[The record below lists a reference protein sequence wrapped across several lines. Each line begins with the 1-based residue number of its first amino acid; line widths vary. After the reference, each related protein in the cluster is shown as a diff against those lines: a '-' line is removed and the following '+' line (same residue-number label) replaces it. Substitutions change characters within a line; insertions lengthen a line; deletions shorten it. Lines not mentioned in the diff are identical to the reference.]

1 MKCDLM
7 AGLGMICDRYGID
20 ALYVFGSRALEIASL
35 VRSGQPLIGVALSDV
50 DIGVLPKRGIVID
63 PRAKVRLMAE
73 LEDLLGVGR
82 IDLVSLPE
90 ASPFLAVEIVR
101 GEIVHEADAD
111 RSAEYELFVQRRA
124 ADLAVFE
131 RERVHDVLAGI
142 AM

>member
-7 AGLGMICDRYGID
+7 AGLGVICDRYGID

-35 VRSGQPLIGVALSDV
+35 IRSGQPSIGVALSDV

-82 IDLVSLPE
+82 IDFVSLPE
-90 ASPFLAVEIVR
+90 ASPFLAVEIIR
-101 GEIVHEADAD
+101 GELLYEADPD
-111 RSAEYELFVQRRA
+111 RTAEYELFVLRRA